1 MGRVKSWI
9 DWSVLALCMV
19 AALGALFYGA
29 NAITATHW
37 MRASRDNAA
46 IGVLGIIGGHAV
58 VNCAFLV
65 GAAVCKARRDLR
77 LGRR

>member
-1 MGRVKSWI
+1 MGNHKTWV
-9 DWSVLALCMV
+9 DWAVLALCMA
-19 AALGALFYGA
+19 AALGAVFYGA
-29 NAITATHW
+29 NTITATHW
-37 MRASRDNAA
+37 MRDSREHAA
-46 IGVLGIIGGHAV
+46 IGVLGIICGLTV